1 MPEAAETLSTAD
13 RALIR
18 ALRAWG
24 GDDVD
29 LAWSR
34 LSPGRREKL
43 AGLARRLAA
52 RESIEDA
59 WDALRRDHIASTRP
73 DPARV
78 HPTWF
83 VRALK
88 GESPAVRL
96 AVAAHAPP
104 EIRGAL
110 RIGLGLDPE
119 TIDPPARPADPE
131 ALRWA
136 LDLWA
141 ERIVGDAAER
151 PDDPPVVYALAHLD
165 GRDLARLVKVA
176 GLAKHAFAIESSG
189 PSAADEALACF
200 GTADRV
206 RLAYFRRQVGKPD
219 ARLVPLA
226 RLDLES
232 VAGERRRFHS
242 RLGLLTF
249 GRLLAAAES
258 HRARWAVQHLPYPI
272 ARSMRVREKPPLP
285 ARALAAWEG
294 WILEAA
300 WSRLLNEGWLSGEN
314 RRGKR

>member
-24 GDDVD
+24 GDDPG

-34 LSPGRREKL
+34 LSPDRREKL
-43 AGLARRLAA
+43 AEARRLSV

-104 EIRGAL
+104 EIRGPL
-110 RIGLGLDPE
+110 RIGLGLDPDE
-119 TIDPPARPADPE
+119 IPGPARPADPE

-136 LDLWA
+136 LDLWS

-151 PDDPPVVYALAHLD
+151 PDDPPVVYALSRLG

-189 PSAADEALACF
+189 PSAEDEALARF
-200 GTADRV
+200 GTVDRV
-206 RLAYFRRQVGKPD
+206 RLGYFRRQVGKPD
-219 ARLVPLA
+219 ARLVSPA

-249 GRLLAAAES
+249 GRLLAAAEP

-272 ARSMRVREKPPLP
+272 ARLMRPRGTPPLP
-285 ARALAAWEG
+285 LKALASWEG
-294 WILEAA
+294 WVLEAA

-314 RRGKR
+314 RRRKR